1 MIRYGCSDHSPVSVN
16 AEGVESTSTNEFA
29 LDEVDLRI
37 ISALQDDGRKPTSE
51 IALALGVPRT
61 TVARRVERLVREQVI
76 RIGVFANSAKIGLPV
91 HILTE
96 ICVEPARLDAVAKAV
111 AAFDE
116 VRWVGMVTGHCD
128 LITEGMFLSE
138 EHLRDFITRLA
149 KVCGITR
156 MRTMHVLNVPKLAF
170 NWEQMLHAGEEIK

>member
-1 MIRYGCSDHSPVSVN
+1 MR
-16 AEGVESTSTNEFA
+16 
-29 LDEVDLRI
+29 
-37 ISALQDDGRKPTSE
+37 DDGRKPTSE

-61 TVARRVERLVREQVI
+61 TVARRIERLVRERVI

-96 ICVEPARLDAVAKAV
+96 ICVEPVKLDAVAEAV

-128 LITEGMFLSE
+128 LITEGMFPSE
-138 EHLRDFITRLA
+138 ERVRDFITRLA
-149 KVCGITR
+149 QVHGITQL
-156 MRTMHVLNVPKLAF
+156 RTVHVFRVSKLAF
-170 NWEQMLHAGEEIK
+170 NWEQMLHAGEGVE

>member
-1 MIRYGCSDHSPVSVN
+1 VIFSGCSDHSGIFVN
-16 AEGVESTSTNEFA
+16 ARGGGSTSANGFA
-29 LDEVDLRI
+29 LDEADLRI

-51 IALALGVPRT
+51 IALALGMPRT
-61 TVARRVERLVREQVI
+61 TVARRVERLVRERVI
-76 RIGVFANSAKIGLPV
+76 RIGVFANSAKIGLPI
-91 HILTE
+91 HTLTE
-96 ICVEPARLDAVAKAV
+96 ICVEPARLDAVAETV

-128 LITEGMFLSE
+128 LLTEGMFPSE
-138 EHLRDFITRLA
+138 EHLHDFIKRLA

-170 NWEQMLHAGEEIK
+170 NWEQMLHAGEELK